1 MPPKGTINKHGTQYA
16 YERHLKLGIPACK
29 ECLAANSEHTRK
41 VKEKSKKASAS
52 VYMEALE
59 TEPDVTENLDR
70 LAELRDQLKQVRA
83 AMATSSQ
90 MHIAGL
96 SKERREIAK
105 EIKELEAAQNETKEV
120 DALEALL
127 QM

>member
-1 MPPKGTINKHGTQYA
+1 MPKKGTINKHGTKYA
-16 YERHLKLGIPACK
+16 YERHLKLGIPPC
-29 ECLAANSEHTRK
+29 EDCLAANKTHTEKTRK
-41 VKEKSKKASAS
+41 NSTKASAN

-59 TEPDVTENLDR
+59 SEPEVEENLDR

-96 SKERREIAK
+96 SKERREIAR
-105 EIKELEAAQNETKEV
+105 EIKELEDAQTETTEE
-120 DALEALL
+120 DPLEALFN
-127 QM
+127 M